1 MNVEKAII
9 LAAGYGKRLLPLTL
23 KTPKP
28 LVKIGK
34 NCLLEKTIILVPL
47 NSYSSFCKLNKPIIQ
62 ITSDNKDLLQC
73 ETKDR
78 IFSLNY
84 KEYENYDN
92 FKRQPRLKIFNAF
105 AGFFII
111 LNSALIIAFS
121 RKEGHF

>member
-1 MNVEKAII
+1 MLI
-9 LAAGYGKRLLPLTL
+9 LFTL
-23 KTPKP
+23 GFPK
-28 LVKIGK
+28 LNNTEYESGIAQV
-34 NCLLEKTIILVPL
+34 
-47 NSYSSFCKLNKPIIQ
+47 NSYSSFCKLNKPIVQ
-62 ITSDNKDLLQC
+62 FTSDNKDLFQC
-73 ETKDR
+73 ETKEK